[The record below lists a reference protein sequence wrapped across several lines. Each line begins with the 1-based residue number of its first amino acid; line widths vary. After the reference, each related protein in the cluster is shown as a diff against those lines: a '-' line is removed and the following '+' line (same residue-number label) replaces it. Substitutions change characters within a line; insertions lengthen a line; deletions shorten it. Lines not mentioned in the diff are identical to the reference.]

1 VLFAPKKLQRCYC
14 HSSPLQDVFL
24 HPLLVFCPKDMN

>member
-14 HSSPLQDVFL
+14 HSSPLQDGFL